1 MNSPVTYKRI
11 VITAAVMV
19 VTLLITGF
27 ASRSERIEPNR
38 NFDNFPR
45 TIGPWQGRTD
55 QFDPKVYNILGVDDS
70 ILMNFR
76 SPDNR
81 HINLYVGFYQSQK
94 EGDLIHSPKN
104 CMPGAGWNIV
114 KSRIEPVHFPETG
127 KAMKVILLELQ
138 KGSQKQ
144 LVLYW
149 FQSRGRIISS
159 EYWQKIWLVVD
170 SVTKRRTDG
179 SFVRLISPV
188 RESKENTLET
198 LKSFTR
204 QIYPHL
210 KEFIPS

>member
-1 MNSPVTYKRI
+1 MSYTRI
-11 VITAAVMV
+11 VTTACVLLLALFITEIA
-19 VTLLITGF
+19 T
-27 ASRSERIEPNR
+27 RSERIEPSR
-38 NFDNFPR
+38 NFDTFPR
-45 TIGPWQGRTD
+45 TIGSWQGRMD
-55 QFDPKVYNILGVDDS
+55 QFDPEVYNILGVDDS

-81 HINLYVGFYQSQK
+81 YVNLYVGFYQSQK

-127 KAMKVILLELQ
+127 KAMKVILLELE

-159 EYWQKIWLVVD
+159 EYWQKIWLVID
-170 SVTKRRTDG
+170 SITKSRTDG
-179 SFVRLISPV
+179 SFVRLIAPV
-188 RESKENTLET
+188 GDSKEKALET
-198 LKSFTR
+198 LKSFAR
-204 QIYPHL
+204 LISPHL
-210 KEFIPS
+210 NEYIPS

>member
-1 MNSPVTYKRI
+1 MTYTRI
-11 VITAAVMV
+11 IIISSVLLLALVITG
-19 VTLLITGF
+19 I
-27 ASRSERIEPNR
+27 ASRSERIEPSR
-38 NFDNFPR
+38 NFENFPGN
-45 TIGPWQGRTD
+45 IGPWQGRMD
-55 QFDPKVYNILGVDDS
+55 QFDPEVYNVLGVDDS

-81 HINLYVGFYQSQK
+81 YVNLYVGFYQSQK

-114 KSRIEPVHFPETG
+114 KSRIEPVTFPETG
-127 KAMKVILLELQ
+127 KTMDVILLELE

-159 EYWQKIWLVVD
+159 EYWQKIWLVID
-170 SVTKRRTDG
+170 SITKRRTDG

-188 RESKENTLET
+188 ADSKEKTLET

-204 QIYPHL
+204 LITPHL
-210 KEFIPS
+210 NEYIPS